1 VYDTNPTSP
10 EVDLNL
16 PKRSSVSGS
25 DGVYEGL
32 GIHSDQAFAV
42 DNPLNTPND
51 IEEAVRELS
60 LGSSRSSLSSDQ
72 DGTPEEDDQAN
83 AILSQVREW
92 SPQDVAAFLISRG
105 FKNQAPNFIRHEIT
119 GEILLELDL
128 AMLKEVDIVA
138 FGVRYNIMREIEGLR
153 NLCYPHKR
161 ASQQRDSKSSVGV
174 RPPLRSPARS
184 YTSEED
190 TLPLAVKKTSARNSP
205 AARSSP
211 RAQHYRSSSYE
222 PSTPRSGGPSP
233 RPYSVAHEP
242 PRVTAGGIFDPQRS
256 EKFGHRATHSQ
267 DAGIGGVNSE
277 SRPSATARHLRS
289 QSSSIVDTQLSL
301 TNGRVRVD
309 SQDSGLGHSRHTST
323 DTIITTPPPN
333 KLGHKRQSSSLA
345 TVRAQEKSIPLMEA
359 VRRTSTIDSQKDLPA
374 PPPYSS
380 STMVLPG
387 TRSET
392 PPTKLTAKFLFTPG
406 GTRSPAPDKDKET
419 TTENGVRLVKSYGQL
434 RKRSSSTTSPSLVG
448 DESKDGDL
456 QQRRASLLKN
466 VSAKEASAS
475 ADYSGWLKKRTE
487 RGTSIAGLNVGPS
500 VGVVGGWKRRWFV
513 LKGRR
518 LSYYH
523 SEKVRQQLKKQSN

>member
-1 VYDTNPTSP
+1 M
-10 EVDLNL
+10 
-16 PKRSSVSGS
+16 
-25 DGVYEGL
+25 
-32 GIHSDQAFAV
+32 
-42 DNPLNTPND
+42 NTPSD
-51 IEEAVRELS
+51 IEEAVLELS
-60 LGSSRSSLSSDQ
+60 LGSSRSSLSSDHG
-72 DGTPEEDDQAN
+72 GTPEGDDQAN

-105 FKNQAPNFIRHEIT
+105 FKNQAPNFIRHEIA

-153 NLCYPHKR
+153 NLCYPQKR

-190 TLPLAVKKTSARNSP
+190 TLPLAVRKTSARNSP

-211 RAQHYRSSSYE
+211 RPQHYRSSSYE
-222 PSTPRSGGPSP
+222 PSTPRSGVPSP

-242 PRVTAGGIFDPQRS
+242 PRVTPGGIFDPQRS

-267 DAGIGGVNSE
+267 DTGIIGVNLD
-277 SRPSATARHLRS
+277 SRPGVTARHLRS
-289 QSSSIVDTQLSL
+289 HSTSIVDTQLSL
-301 TNGRVRVD
+301 TNGRMRVD

-323 DTIITTPPPN
+323 DTMITTPPPN
-333 KLGHKRQSSSLA
+333 KVGHKRQSSSLA
-345 TVRAQEKSIPLMEA
+345 TVRGQEKSIPLMEA
-359 VRRTSTIDSQKDLPA
+359 VRRTSTTDSQKDLPA

-392 PPTKLTAKFLFTPG
+392 PPTRLTAKFLFTP
-406 GTRSPAPDKDKET
+406 TRSPAPDKDKET
-419 TTENGVRLVKSYGQL
+419 TTENGVRLVKSYVQL
-434 RKRSSSTTSPSLVG
+434 RKRSSSAASPSLVSE
-448 DESKDGDL
+448 DSKDGDL

-487 RGTSIAGLNVGPS
+487 RGTSIAGLHVGPS

-523 SEKVRQQLKKQSN
+523 SEKVHEQLKRQAN